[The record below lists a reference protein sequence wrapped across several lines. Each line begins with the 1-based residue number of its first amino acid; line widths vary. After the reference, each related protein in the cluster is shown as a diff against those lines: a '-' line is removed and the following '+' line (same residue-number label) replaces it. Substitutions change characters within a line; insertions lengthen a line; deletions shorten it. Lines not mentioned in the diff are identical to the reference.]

1 MMTNSNEEFFGV
13 QFKHTN
19 DETNIKD
26 FFLIIY
32 PTKLKFNVLIIEQEI
47 GGEIAKLAIYHAN
60 DYKFLTS
67 GDFSLNSTENE
78 AAVDRSCFS
87 KSNTFNECFGC
98 SMAVFASDPVITAAC
113 IVAPWSWRPG
123 PCNGA
128 SLIRRRPRAGFRTF
142 HWRASGLPAF

>member
-78 AAVDRSCFS
+78 AEVDRSCFS

-113 IVAPWSWRPG
+113 IVAPWS
-123 PCNGA
+123 CLGA
-128 SLIRRRPRAGFRTF
+128 AVI
-142 HWRASGLPAF
+142 HCYGLPY